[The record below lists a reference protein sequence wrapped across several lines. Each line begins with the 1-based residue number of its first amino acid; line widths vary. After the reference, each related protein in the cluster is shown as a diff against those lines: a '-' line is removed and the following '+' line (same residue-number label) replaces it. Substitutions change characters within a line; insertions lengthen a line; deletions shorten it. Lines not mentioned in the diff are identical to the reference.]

1 MVFGRKKVYFNL
13 LDEKE
18 IVFRTP
24 GRNLIS
30 FQVQLRN
37 ISIEIEFVQ
46 NVFGLIFDKT
56 HEYLKPDS
64 NSAIPM
70 SFQSYHYL
78 NE

>member
-56 HEYLKPDS
+56 HVISDARFKFSDP
-64 NSAIPM
+64 
-70 SFQSYHYL
+70 
-78 NE
+78 NEFPIILLFE